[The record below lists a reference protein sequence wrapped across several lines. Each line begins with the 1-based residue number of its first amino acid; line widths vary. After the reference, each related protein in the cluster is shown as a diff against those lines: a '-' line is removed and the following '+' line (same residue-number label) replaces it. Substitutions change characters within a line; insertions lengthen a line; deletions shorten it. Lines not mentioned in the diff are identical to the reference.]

1 MDNATNYELNLD
13 KPSEEWV
20 FRVRLT
26 SDEVRLI
33 HKTCETPHEAYL
45 NNPEMMDQ
53 IKVLGFRFTKLVQTL
68 DRADKIADN
77 LGNSRGATVMSDLTY
92 RELWAIGGLVQNLA
106 AELRM
111 SGDVDHLAEHIYFF
125 VQHITA
131 YGINDAF

>member
-68 DRADKIADN
+68 DRADKLADN

-106 AELRM
+106 SELRM
-111 SGDVDHLAEHIYFF
+111 SGDVDLLAEHIYFQ
-125 VQHITA
+125 VLHITDHA
-131 YGINDAF
+131 RSSA